1 MKKLI
6 NPIQIFITLVL
17 CSALSSIYLS
27 IVFNFDSNLIF
38 GWKMFSLAFMI
49 VCLIT
54 LIALFV
60 FHYRNKKLVQDE
72 FTTKIILKAGFY
84 SYISMSMLITLAFIT
99 LAIFTLSNK
108 NYSLNDLLDFRV
120 TLSAIAIIQI
130 LGSLLFMILYS
141 RFYKKGDI

>member
-1 MKKLI
+1 
-6 NPIQIFITLVL
+6 
-17 CSALSSIYLS
+17 
-27 IVFNFDSNLIF
+27 
-38 GWKMFSLAFMI
+38 MI